1 MKHNLAI
8 FPDHRVAIKQVEDF
22 NKRFA
27 RPVLVKAEKPVEP
40 QMGGIVY
47 EGRHGKRLTTNALVK
62 GVIDKKRDK
71 GLTADEV
78 RESLYPR
85 RQR

>member
-27 RPVLVKAEKPVEP
+27 RPVLVKAEKEP
-40 QMGGIVY
+40 QMVYTRRSRRLSLPEVLRRIV
-47 EGRHGKRLTTNALVK
+47 NVK
-62 GVIDKKRDK
+62 LDE

-78 RESLYPR
+78 RDSLYPR
-85 RQR
+85 KRK

>member
-27 RPVLVKAEKPVEP
+27 RPVLVKTEKEP
-40 QMGGIVY
+40 QMVYTRRSRRFSLPEVLRRIV
-47 EGRHGKRLTTNALVK
+47 NVK
-62 GVIDKKRDK
+62 LDE

-85 RQR
+85 SSK

>member
-1 MKHNLAI
+1 MKHNLAV

-40 QMGGIVY
+40 QMVYTRRSRRFSLPEVLRRIV
-47 EGRHGKRLTTNALVK
+47 NVK
-62 GVIDKKRDK
+62 LDE